1 MGRMKKKEKKKSEE
15 GGRRGYLYP
24 GGQERVWRGS
34 GEGLEGQE
42 VPLYLGC
49 PPGDPP
55 FFNFSSSTI
64 CPVSSAHFSWI
75 LRQ

>member
-1 MGRMKKKEKKKSEE
+1 MKKKEKKREKR
-15 GGRRGYLYP
+15 GG
-24 GGQERVWRGS
+24 GGGIYTLGVRRGS

-55 FFNFSSSTI
+55 FFNFPSSTI
-64 CPVSSAHFSWI
+64 WPVSSAHLSWI